1 MKLVTA
7 SYKINKNKKH
17 KTKNV
22 RVFCF
27 ENILRH
33 KKDTEFSFSPQNW
46 ISTCQNRHSLW
57 YVVFLFSHQY
67 SFEIL
72 PIYLPRKARKN
83 AVSQIGYVLS
93 PKNWG
98 DFWAWAN
105 CLSIYI
111 TPLYKGGEDI
121 KKVEPVLFCSCLPG
135 QLLGNELPK
144 ILLCK
149 IVCTR
154 NTTYL
159 I

>member
-1 MKLVTA
+1 MFKSFV
-7 SYKINKNKKH
+7 SKIYWG
-17 KTKNV
+17 
-22 RVFCF
+22 
-27 ENILRH
+27 

-149 IVCTR
+149 IVCKR

>member
-1 MKLVTA
+1 MFK
-7 SYKINKNKKH
+7 S
-17 KTKNV
+17 
-22 RVFCF
+22 VFCF
-27 ENILRH
+27 ENILRQKRH
-33 KKDTEFSFSPQNW
+33 RVFFFSTELNLDMPKQTF
-46 ISTCQNRHSLW
+46 TW